1 MPQGILIRLQN
12 FIFFLRDILLQLHD
26 DNDFLF
32 NIFSYSS
39 SKAKSSS
46 LISNSMND
54 YEAKYKVI

>member
-12 FIFFLRDILLQLHD
+12 FLFFLRDIHD

-32 NIFSYSS
+32 NKFNYSS
-39 SKAKSSS
+39 SKAKYSS

>member
-32 NIFSYSS
+32 NKFNYSS
-39 SKAKSSS
+39 SKAKYSS